1 MSEVSLGILDLDNMQ
16 GTAGN
21 RHDTFHELYLV
32 CQ

>member
-16 GTAGN
+16 GTAGS